1 VPTYEITAPDG
12 KTYEVTGPGS
22 ADDALK
28 HIQSLHGKPV
38 PAAEPTWG
46 DRGREFLQGG
56 KARLDEMALGLKG
69 LLPQGVQDFGDRID
83 RATGRPALTKA
94 TAVQAPDTWAG
105 TAGGIGADILTTAGP
120 AAGLAR
126 AASVAT
132 RALPMATGKRLLAE
146 AGLNLGGQ
154 AALGAALTPDDRA
167 TAGALSAAGGVLGAG
182 LQRVAGGLVK
192 PVTTPQAVE
201 MMRRGIQVTP
211 GQAMG
216 GAALDTEKKLTSLP
230 LAGNRIRAAHERANE
245 EYFRQTAGDV
255 VGGLPANARAAV
267 AGAGDGTSTM
277 VKMREVIGEQY
288 DSALGQ
294 VPHVP
299 IDATDL
305 LQKSVGIVNST
316 AMSEASKEQVLKYV
330 TNNVLNRVPGASP
343 GAAQNLSGDAAKAIE
358 SDLRAEASK
367 YLTSSTAEER
377 NIGKALS
384 DIHGRFRDALNLGV
398 DAVDPQASRVL
409 RNADQAWRAFL
420 PLDQASASIGA
431 MNAGGTPQPRA
442 LLNSLKALDKSQND
456 NALRRSI
463 AQGRSNTP
471 YDRLVQ
477 NQQLGSEVFGAA
489 VPDSGTTGRW
499 LAGSALGIGL
509 GGAPAIAGAAAGYA
523 GVAAAYSR
531 LGSRLL
537 TQGIAPQQVEK
548 LIQAAAQR
556 GIPEEAL
563 LAQIPNATA
572 AAGRVAE

>member
-12 KTYEVTGPGS
+12 KTYEVTGPGT
-22 ADDALK
+22 AEDALK
-28 HIQSLHGKPV
+28 HIQSLHGGAAT

-83 RATGRPALTKA
+83 RATGRQALTKA

-105 TAGGIGADILTTAGP
+105 TAGGIGADILTTAVP

-126 AASVAT
+126 GASMAS
-132 RALPMATGKRLLAE
+132 RALPMATGKRVLTE

-182 LQRVAGGLVK
+182 VQRALGGVVK
-192 PVTTPQAVE
+192 PVTTPQATE

-216 GAALDTEKKLTSLP
+216 GAALDAEKKLTSLP

-255 VGGLPANARAAV
+255 VGGLPASARAAV
-267 AGAGDGTSTM
+267 AGAGDGNATM
-277 VKMREVIGEQY
+277 TVMREQIGKQY
-288 DSALGQ
+288 DNALSS
-294 VPHVP
+294 VPDVP
-299 IDATDL
+299 VDATAL
-305 LQKSVGIVNST
+305 LQGAVGAVNDPGLALT
-316 AMSEASKEQVLKYV
+316 DASKQRVLDYV
-330 TNNVLNRVPGASP
+330 ANNVLGRNPATP
-343 GAAQNLSGDAAKAIE
+343 TANLSGEAAKRIE
-358 SDLRAEASK
+358 SDLGKVAANWSASA
-367 YLTSSTAEER
+367 TAEER
-377 NIGKALS
+377 SMGEALKQV
-384 DIHGRFRDALNLGV
+384 HQLWRDSLTQ
-398 DAVDPQASRVL
+398 AVNTVNPQAGAAL
-409 RNADQAWRAFL
+409 READQAWRAFQ
-420 PLDQASASIGA
+420 PLDRASASIGA
-431 MNAGGTPQPRA
+431 QSAGGTPQPRA

-456 NALRRSI
+456 NALRRTI

-537 TQGIAPQQVEK
+537 TQGVAPQQVEK
-548 LIQAAAQR
+548 IIQAAAQR

-563 LAQIPNATA
+563 LAQIPNVGA
-572 AAGRVAE
+572 AAGRAAQ